1 MDGYLLALPT
11 SNATPSCLTAQL
23 GFLDVLRVMARFR
36 FRRDPFGGKRSINDD
51 LPLPVRIATE
61 YDKPCIQHPDRRA
74 QMENPADP
82 TTTVMRMIFNR
93 HDADGS
99 GEIEMHEVVSIL
111 AENGLAFDD
120 EELDRVFVRFDVDKS
135 GTLDFSEFV
144 EMMADLKVRKHDERD

>member
-1 MDGYLLALPT
+1 
-11 SNATPSCLTAQL
+11 
-23 GFLDVLRVMARFR
+23 
-36 FRRDPFGGKRSINDD
+36 
-51 LPLPVRIATE
+51 
-61 YDKPCIQHPDRRA
+61 
-74 QMENPADP
+74 
-82 TTTVMRMIFNR
+82 MIFNR